1 MTDVTDGVTSIEVA
15 PDEIPFSWLNLAS
28 TTLPGRPAARHPR
41 VPAYRRWPARDAKC
55 RPLWRATA
63 QHTGP
68 DGCKP
73 NLATSQLE
81 NTLKTRNL
89 MAASGLA
96 VLALITSAASFADN
110 KARIDARAVEALA
123 QFHKLNPANE
133 QLEQTAVGVL
143 IFPQVTKAGAGIA
156 GEHGDGV
163 LQIKGKTVGYYSS
176 TAASVGLTLGAA
188 RRSEIIMFMAQG
200 ALDDFMNSKG
210 WSIGADTRIAVITT
224 GGGGDYDS
232 ETLKKSILGFVF
244 GEKGLIADASLEGS
258 KITKMKAT

>member
-1 MTDVTDGVTSIEVA
+1 VCLRTDGGPRGTQSAVPCGA
-15 PDEIPFSWLNLAS
+15 
-28 TTLPGRPAARHPR
+28 LPHNT
-41 VPAYRRWPARDAKC
+41 RDRKGAN
-55 RPLWRATA
+55 PTY
-63 QHTGP
+63 
-68 DGCKP
+68 
-73 NLATSQLE
+73 ATSQLE

-110 KARIDARAVEALA
+110 KARIDASAVEALA

-133 QLEQTAVGVL
+133 QLEQRAAGVL

-156 GEHGDGV
+156 GEHGGGV

-176 TAASVGLTLGAA
+176 TAASVGLTLGVAK
-188 RRSEIIMFMAQG
+188 RSEIIMFMTQG

-210 WSIGADTRIAVITT
+210 WSIGADTGIALITT
-224 GGGGDYDS
+224 GAGGDYDS
-232 ETLKKSILGFVF
+232 QTLKKSILGFVF